1 MENLEMNDRLFI
13 GIDSGTQGTKGVI
26 LSERKKKVI
35 AQASYS
41 YGLIENDRGGREQ
54 DPRIWIE
61 ACKSVFKEMLADSKT
76 NPQDVQAIGVSG
88 QQHGMVPLDSKGS
101 VLRPAKLWC
110 DTETVSQCATL
121 TRRIGGESAAVELIG
136 NQFSAG
142 FTASKVLWL
151 KENEPENYEKL
162 ATILLPHDYIN
173 YWLTGN
179 FCTEC
184 GDASGTAYF
193 DVVRRIWSQKVLR
206 AIDPERDLH
215 PCLPQIIGSA
225 KPSGTL
231 RRELAEEFGLP
242 RAVLISSGGGD
253 NMMAAIGT
261 GNVIPGVVTTS
272 LGTSG
277 TIYAYAEKPVIDPSA
292 ELAAFCSSSGGW
304 LPLVC
309 TMNVTVATE
318 LVRSLLNVSLEELNQ
333 YVEKTI
339 EGSEGLL
346 LIPYFNGERTPALP
360 NATATLGGMTSSNMK
375 PGNIARAAMEGAT
388 FGLRYGL
395 DVIKQNGIIP
405 DEIRLVG
412 GGAKSKVWRQLVAD
426 IFNCPVVC
434 LANEEAGATGAALQ
448 AFWCVENT
456 PGGISLDIKDITDL
470 YVVLDEKTRCR
481 PSNRV
486 SSIYNDLYS
495 RYIAFGNYLNLS
507 YSNTP
512 L

>member
-1 MENLEMNDRLFI
+1 MSDRLYI
-13 GIDSGTQGTKGVI
+13 GLDCGTQSAKGVI

-35 AQASYS
+35 IQASHP
-41 YGLIENDRGGREQ
+41 YGLIENNKGGREQ
-54 DPRIWIE
+54 DPKVWVE
-61 ACKSVFKEMLADSKT
+61 AFKIVLRKMLINPIINPT
-76 NPQDVQAIGVSG
+76 NVQAIGVSG
-88 QQHGMVPLDSKGS
+88 QQHGMVPLDDEGK
-101 VLRPAKLWC
+101 VLRNAKLWC
-110 DTETVSQCATL
+110 DTETVHQCTTL
-121 TRRIGGESAAVELIG
+121 TQRIGGQSAVIKLIG

-142 FTASKVLWL
+142 FTAPKILWL

-162 ATILLPHDYIN
+162 RTVLLPHDYIN

-179 FCTEC
+179 YCTEY

-193 DVVRRIWSQKVLR
+193 DVIERNWSQEVLN
-206 AIDPERDLH
+206 AIDPDRDLLT
-215 PCLPQIIGSA
+215 CLPQIIGPA
-225 KPSGTL
+225 DPCGTI
-231 RRELAEEFGLP
+231 RYELAEEFGLS
-242 RAVLISSGGGD
+242 RTVLVSSGGGD

-261 GNVIPGVVTTS
+261 GNIIPGIVTTS

-277 TIYAYAEKPVIDPSA
+277 TIYAFADKPVIDSSG

-318 LVRSLLNVSLEELNQ
+318 LVRSLLNISLEELDRHID
-333 YVEKTI
+333 KTI

-346 LIPYFNGERTPALP
+346 LLPYFNGERTPALP

-426 IFNCPVVC
+426 IFNCTVVC
-434 LANEEAGATGAALQ
+434 IASEEAGATGAALQ

-456 PGGISLDIKDITDL
+456 PGGISLEIKDITDL
-470 YVVLDEKTRCR
+470 YVALNERTRCR
-481 PSNRV
+481 PSKRV
-486 SSIYNDLYS
+486 SSMYSDLYS

-512 L
+512 S